1 MVKWD
6 SLDFIS
12 VRGSAHTCSEEFLL
26 GRFYYTTFELI
37 RRCNEFVGQFFFRL
51 QCIEFLGPNCFTPD
65 QYSKLVTLL
74 KDALDMCFSRASER
88 QAQRQDEDYDEQV
101 EEELEEEVGLFQ
113 SEFKG

>member
-1 MVKWD
+1 MILSD
-6 SLDFIS
+6 AGMNLSDD
-12 VRGSAHTCSEEFLL
+12 
-26 GRFYYTTFELI
+26 
-37 RRCNEFVGQFFFRL
+37 FFFLL

-88 QAQRQDEDYDEQV
+88 QAQRHDEDYDEQV
-101 EEELEEEVGLFQ
+101 EEELEEEVESVQ